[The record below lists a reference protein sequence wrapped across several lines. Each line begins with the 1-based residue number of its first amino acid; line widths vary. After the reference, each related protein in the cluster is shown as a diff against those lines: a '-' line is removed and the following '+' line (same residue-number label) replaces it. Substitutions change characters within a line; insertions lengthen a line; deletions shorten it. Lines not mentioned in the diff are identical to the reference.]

1 MTAWQDQPP
10 QTRRQLRLSEQR
22 DGAREDGTESANPEE
37 HVNVRLE
44 DVRRE
49 DDNAAQTPTPHIET
63 FARQEWEAPA
73 RRSSAHESWHT
84 RARRRHTSSH
94 EAVRRQQ

>member
-49 DDNAAQTPTPHIET
+49 DENGPFESGTRPGPPE
-63 FARQEWEAPA
+63 REASEVLHMDDVRLQFLDPA
-73 RRSSAHESWHT
+73 IKGYRGA
-84 RARRRHTSSH
+84 
-94 EAVRRQQ
+94 